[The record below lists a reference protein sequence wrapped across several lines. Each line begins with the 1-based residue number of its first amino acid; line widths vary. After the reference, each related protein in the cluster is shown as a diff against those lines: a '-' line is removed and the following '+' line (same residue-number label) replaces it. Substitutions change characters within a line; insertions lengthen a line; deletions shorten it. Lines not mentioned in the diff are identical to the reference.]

1 MKQQQFNCPVEATL
15 SLMVRWSF
23 VVAPVITLLLYW
35 FKLPLLI
42 VIRLFKVIV
51 SARGEA
57 ALAASSCS

>member
-1 MKQQQFNCPVEATL
+1 MLKSFIVRLIVTP
-15 SLMVRWSF
+15 LMVRWSF

-35 FKLPLLI
+35 FKLPLLL

>member
-1 MKQQQFNCPVEATL
+1 MLKSFIVRLIVTP
-15 SLMVRWSF
+15 LMVRWSF

>member
-1 MKQQQFNCPVEATL
+1 MLKSFIVRLIVTP
-15 SLMVRWSF
+15 LMVRWSF
-23 VVAPVITLLLYW
+23 VVAPVITLLWYW